1 MPRRVIPRL
10 PAPRQAPTHGGR
22 RLRACRNA
30 ERDAFCFDF
39 SFEASAFLP
48 PGAAKYA
55 FARPVAVGNAGFGAP
70 YCRWQY
76 GLLGALLPLAI
87 RALGFGFFAA
97 GGGKI
102 RLRGGAFFAGQ
113 KMRKMPVNALW
124 LSQENGMKPMSADL
138 SHVCGIW
145 HDAALE
151 RRKTAR
157 ASAGGFGARM
167 RLAAKRAA
175 RRMAQAIAAQMRRMA
190 QAIAEQM
197 RRMAQAIAEQMR
209 RMAQA
214 IAEQM
219 RRMAQAIAEQMRRM
233 AQAIAEQ
240 MRRMA
245 QAIADFPGATH
256 FSAYRSEK
264 TSEAQISQMLLFWA
278 PDSLRLGIRFINR
291 LHSRR
296 EITYMAQCG
305 NSCRILCKRMYRCH
319 RAVV

>member
-1 MPRRVIPRL
+1 MAGVGCAHAETPNAMHFVSIFLLKLRLFCRRG
-10 PAPRQAPTHGGR
+10 RQNTPSR
-22 RLRACRNA
+22 
-30 ERDAFCFDF
+30 
-39 SFEASAFLP
+39 
-48 PGAAKYA
+48 
-55 FARPVAVGNAGFGAP
+55 
-70 YCRWQY
+70 
-76 GLLGALLPLAI
+76 ALLPSAM

-102 RLRGGAFFAGQ
+102 RLRVGAFFAGQ

-124 LSQENGMKPMSADL
+124 LSQENGMEPMSADL

-151 RRKTAR
+151 RRKTAS

-175 RRMAQAIAAQMRRMA
+175 
-190 QAIAEQM
+190 
-197 RRMAQAIAEQMR
+197 
-209 RMAQA
+209 
-214 IAEQM
+214 